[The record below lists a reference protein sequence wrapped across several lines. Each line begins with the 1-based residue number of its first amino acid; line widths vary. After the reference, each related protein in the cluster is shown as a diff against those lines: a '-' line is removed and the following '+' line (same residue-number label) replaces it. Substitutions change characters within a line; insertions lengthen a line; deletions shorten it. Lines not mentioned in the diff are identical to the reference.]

1 MALRTIQEFR
11 RNGLVRPVR
20 AKPGLRSWLF
30 LLFGAPFL
38 IGGSF
43 LALTDGGPI
52 EFLAG
57 LIGLPFFGIGFLIY
71 LIVLL
76 RAGKRGL
83 LEFSERGIYHALYG
97 IEIPWA
103 DIGPAWIFGVRAGG
117 ADHSDVLFIVR
128 NASRY
133 RRQLGSIGR
142 ILFGMME
149 RQGRSKPGGALE
161 KGMAAFGMVFG
172 ETKAGSETAAVLREM
187 RDRLHGEPD
196 TIVLGIPRIIRFGLS
211 NEDTVE
217 IINATLTSKLDRREA
232 TPLA

>member
-1 MALRTIQEFR
+1 MASTAIQEFR
-11 RNGLVRPVR
+11 RNGLVRPIR
-20 AKPGLRSWLF
+20 TKPGIRSWLF

-57 LIGLPFFGIGFLIY
+57 VIGLPFFGIGFLIY
-71 LIVLL
+71 LAVLL

-83 LEFSERGIYHALYG
+83 LEFSDQGIYHALYG

-103 DIGPAWIFGVRAGG
+103 DMGPAWIYGIRAGG
-117 ADHSDVLFIVR
+117 VDHSDVLFILR

-142 ILFGMME
+142 FLFGIME
-149 RQGRSKPGGALE
+149 CQGRSKPGGALE
-161 KGMAAFGMVFG
+161 KGVAAFGMVFG
-172 ETKAGSETAAVLREM
+172 EAKAGSETAAVLQEM
-187 RDRLHGEPD
+187 RDRLSVEQD

-217 IINATLTSKLDRREA
+217 IINTVLTSGQGQRKA